1 MTDNSVKALVV
12 DGVTLPMHS
21 TYAFELQKVY
31 VEDPSRTNSGTI
43 PIFPDKF
50 FVPYFTV
57 SWAVISIEN
66 YKKIM
71 KLIEKDE
78 NVVEYYDQTD
88 NSYKTAKFYAQQPT
102 YNKLYSME
110 KKYNMVLNLQII
122 FAGTLNDVGD
132 ITVEYNANGGIGT
145 AKSQTGIN
153 GEEFVVNT
161 GTTISRLNHVLS
173 SWNTREDG
181 FGDIYALGEV
191 SAFSHSMTLYAQW
204 RKLESYTLSL
214 AYDKGAVAKDSVG
227 NDINSVSV
235 KYNVA
240 IEGLPEEVIVL
251 DPNKD
256 NQELKDKNGNSV
268 FTFIGWN
275 KLAPSVGEG
284 TYVDN
289 GYIYDIQ
296 GDSTLYAHFDV
307 REYTI
312 TFNSNGGTQ
321 LNPISGEYL
330 TKISLPQPTK
340 EGYVFAGWFTD
351 SKLTTR
357 FSRDTIPYENITLYA
372 KWTEA

>member
-1 MTDNSVKALVV
+1 MTDNLVKPLVV

-31 VEDPSRTNSGTI
+31 VSDPSRNNSGRVAV
-43 PIFPDKF
+43 FPDKF
-50 FVPYFTV
+50 FVPYFTI

-71 KLIEKDE
+71 KLIERDE
-78 NVVEYYDQTD
+78 NIVEYYDQTD

-110 KKYNMVLNLQII
+110 KRYNMVLNLQIV

-132 ITVEYNANGGIGT
+132 ITVEYNTNGGIGT
-145 AKSQTGIN
+145 VKSQTGVN
-153 GEEFVVNT
+153 GEEFVIDA
-161 GTTISRLNHVLS
+161 GTTISRLNYVLS
-173 SWNTREDG
+173 SWNTMADG
-181 FGDIYALGEV
+181 SGVNYNLGDIGV
-191 SAFSHSMTLYAQW
+191 FTSNITLYAQW
-204 RKLESYTLSL
+204 SRLESYTLSL
-214 AYDKGAVAKDSVG
+214 AYGQGSIPKDKDDK
-227 NDINSVSV
+227 DINSVPV

-240 IEGLPEEVIVL
+240 IQGLPEEVVVL

-256 NQELKDKNGNSV
+256 HYELKDKDGNPV

-284 TYVDN
+284 TYVNN
-289 GYIYDIQ
+289 GDLYNIQ
-296 GDSTLYAHFDV
+296 GNSTIYAHFDV

-321 LNPISGEYL
+321 FDSISGEYL
-330 TKISLPQPTK
+330 TKISLPSPKK
-340 EGYVFAGWFTD
+340 EGYTFAGWFTD
-351 SKLTTR
+351 SELTTR

-372 KWTEA
+372 KWSEA

>member
-110 KKYNMVLNLQII
+110 KKYNMVLNLQIV

-145 AKSQTGIN
+145 ARSQTGIN

-161 GTTISRLNHVLS
+161 GTTISRLNHVLY

-204 RKLESYTLSL
+204 RRLESYTLSL
-214 AYDKGAVAKDSVG
+214 AYDKGNVVKDSED
-227 NDINSVSV
+227 NDINSISV
-235 KYNVA
+235 KYDVA
-240 IEGLPEEVIVL
+240 ITGLPTEVIVL

-256 NQELKDKNGNSV
+256 NQELKDKDGNSV

-312 TFNSNGGTQ
+312 TFNSNAGTQ
-321 LNPISGEYL
+321 FDPISGEYL
-330 TKISLPQPTK
+330 TKISLPQPKK
-340 EGYVFAGWFTD
+340 EGYAFAGWFTD
-351 SKLTTR
+351 SELTTR